1 MYTESYNI
9 ELKKLEVE
17 RDGLA
22 LKQRQLILKKDEVA
36 HQLNKYDVQI
46 DIYTEQLAEIE
57 KMIEW
62 TRDQITQGKTRP
74 NG

>member
-1 MYTESYNI
+1 MYTESYEI

-22 LKQRQLILKKDEVA
+22 LKQRQLILKKDEIA
-36 HQLNKYDVQI
+36 HQVSKFDVQI
-46 DIYTEQLAEIE
+46 DLATEQLAEIE
-57 KMIEW
+57 KMIKW

>member
-22 LKQRQLILKKDEVA
+22 LKQRQLILKKDDKV
-36 HQLNKYDVQI
+36 D
-46 DIYTEQLAEIE
+46 
-57 KMIEW
+57 
-62 TRDQITQGKTRP
+62 
-74 NG
+74 